1 MSPLQHQRLAGIGL
15 SVFALVEVGVLIN
28 AGFEARKLYLEMLE
42 RDPQTLFSVLM
53 IFGVAFALSLILI
66 QCFGALRMILST
78 HPVPAWG
85 LAASIIAI
93 ATLWGLPVGIYGVW
107 TQISLSNKKKEY
119 N

>member
-1 MSPLQHQRLAGIGL
+1 
-15 SVFALVEVGVLIN
+15 
-28 AGFEARKLYLEMLE
+28 
-42 RDPQTLFSVLM
+42 
-53 IFGVAFALSLILI
+53 
-66 QCFGALRMILST
+66 MILST

-107 TQISLSNKKKEY
+107 TQISLSNKKKEF